1 MAAAKG
7 KVKKAGTRKR
17 REKKNIERGAVH
29 IQFLLQQHD
38 GYHH

>member
-17 REKKNIERGAVH
+17 REYP
-29 IQFLLQQHD
+29 FLLQQHD